1 MTFNIDPQLAAIVVA
16 AVLLGLFL
24 GLAIRAPLRRKAD
37 VLTERVAGLERERA
51 GLQADRE
58 RLAAEVKAR
67 EAQIRPLADEIDK
80 LRRDFARASAGQAPK
95 PVSEIDL
102 GDLRLLKGVGAK
114 FADRLRAAG
123 INRID
128 QIAGWTAADAQVMD
142 GQMGDF
148 KGRIESDQLIEQ
160 ARLLHEGRHT
170 EYETRFGKIGP
181 A

>member
-1 MTFNIDPQLAAIVVA
+1 MTLNIDPQLAAIIIA
-16 AVLLGLFL
+16 AVLVGLFL

-37 VLTERVAGLERERA
+37 VLAERVTGLERERA

-58 RLAAEVKAR
+58 RLTAEVKAR

-80 LRRDFARASAGQAPK
+80 LRRDFARASAGQPAK
-95 PVSEIDL
+95 PAGEIDL
-102 GDLRLLKGVGAK
+102 ADLRLLKGVGPK
-114 FADRLRAAG
+114 FADRLKAAG
-123 INRID
+123 INSLD
-128 QIAGWTAADAQVMD
+128 QIAGWTAADVQVMD

-148 KGRIESDQLIEQ
+148 AGRIASDQLVEQ
-160 ARLLHEGRHT
+160 ARLLHEGRLT